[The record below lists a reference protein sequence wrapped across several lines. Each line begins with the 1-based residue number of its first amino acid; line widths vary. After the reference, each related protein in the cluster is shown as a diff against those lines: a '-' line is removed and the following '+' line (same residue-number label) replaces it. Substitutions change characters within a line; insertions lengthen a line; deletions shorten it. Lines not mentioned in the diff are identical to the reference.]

1 MTVYGS
7 SMFDLKTN
15 ICGFPMLGW
24 GIEPRE
30 IPDSFGLKLFFVL
43 VQLLYKISRAFCRVT
58 RFGFTLV
65 PAQTS
70 LIEFYKGF
78 KRENGHIFKTENKF
92 FFFHLKKRKMD
103 SMVLKKP

>member
-7 SMFDLKTN
+7 SMFDLKQ
-15 ICGFPMLGW
+15 IFVISMLGW
-24 GIEPRE
+24 GIEPRNTR
-30 IPDSFGLKLFFVL
+30 FVGLKLFFVL

-65 PAQTS
+65 PAQTI

-92 FFFHLKKRKMD
+92 FILSFKKKRKMD

>member
-1 MTVYGS
+1 MYRKGVRNIDLCYLCNS
-7 SMFDLKTN
+7 S
-15 ICGFPMLGW
+15 I
-24 GIEPRE
+24 
-30 IPDSFGLKLFFVL
+30 SLKLFFVL

-78 KRENGHIFKTENKF
+78 KRENGHIFKTK
-92 FFFHLKKRKMD
+92 
-103 SMVLKKP
+103 